1 MPLKRVHYYI
11 LGIIVLVAVVTISS
25 WIGAVSN
32 AKMSKNKIAIEKAE
46 VHTSLLERYQAVDK
60 IVDYIETTDQEIL
73 SGIDTIKTNHT
84 VFVSEITNND
94 QTKLYNTAKLIDQTF
109 VNLVDILQD
118 NPTKYTPFT
127 LSETDLDSYK
137 TKTLTVINN
146 INTLNAEII
155 NYNNTIRVFPNI
167 IYLHFYP
174 LELIWDINLYQPT
187 LPSFN

>member
-60 IVDYIETTDQEIL
+60 IVEYIETTDQEIL
-73 SGIDTIKTNHT
+73 RGIDTIKTNHT
-84 VFVSEITNND
+84 VFASEITNND
-94 QTKLYNTAKLIDQTF
+94 ETKLYNTSKLIDQTF
-109 VNLVDILQD
+109 VNLVNILQD

-146 INTLNAEII
+146 INTLNTEII

-174 LELIWDINLYQPT
+174 LELIWDINLYQPI